1 MNPPSS
7 TKRIKTSSAVK
18 SPTYVFRLARTLPRA
33 VPFQPTT
40 TTATAAAATTTNTTA
55 TPIAPKPVD
64 RGAIPIPA
72 GLYSNSDIGTSTGTT
87 TGGDADLPPR
97 ADTPSRKR
105 KINAV
110 RKYQLAKRLRTK
122 HPHPYSPRSAVFE
135 RVREPADGDDDDDD
149 DMRDLP
155 PPTPV
160 AERKKPRTHPKE
172 KAALREARAKGVG
185 SRGSGG
191 GGGGSGGQG
200 LTLGFEQD
208 EKLMKEMEK
217 MVLDYLNDERN
228 DGIRNLPPTTP
239 VPAPA
244 RNPVG
249 GGVGGGT
256 WAGNGAV
263 VPGMGDEV
271 EDGFVYDV
279 YIREEVTADMANEVQ
294 RGEGGYGVIVFEESD
309 DEAWWYEGADEE
321 AETSDVFASDDEDSN
336 GS

>member
-33 VPFQPTT
+33 APFQPTT
-40 TTATAAAATTTNTTA
+40 TTATTTTTTTTATPTA
-55 TPIAPKPVD
+55 TPIAPKPVS
-64 RGAIPIPA
+64 RGTIPIPA
-72 GLYSNSDIGTSTGTT
+72 GFRSISDISASTGTKT
-87 TGGDADLPPR
+87 DGDADLPPR

-105 KINAV
+105 KINPV

-149 DMRDLP
+149 DDDDMRDLP
-155 PPTPV
+155 PPAPV

-172 KAALREARAKGVG
+172 KAALREARAKGVV
-185 SRGSGG
+185 GSGGSG

-228 DGIRNLPPTTP
+228 DGIQNLPPT
-239 VPAPA
+239 APT

-256 WAGNGAV
+256 WAGDGAA
-263 VPGMGDEV
+263 MGDEA

-279 YIREEVTADMANEVQ
+279 YIREEVTADVVNEVQ
-294 RGEGGYGVIVFEESD
+294 RGEGSYGVIVFEESD